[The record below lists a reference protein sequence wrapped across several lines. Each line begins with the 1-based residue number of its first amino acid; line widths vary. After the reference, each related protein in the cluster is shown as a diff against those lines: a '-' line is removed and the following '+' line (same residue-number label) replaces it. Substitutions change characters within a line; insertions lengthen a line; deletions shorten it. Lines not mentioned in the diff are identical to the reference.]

1 MLSRLLFISV
11 AIALTVIA
19 PGQAH
24 ADDTCHKRVQEFREW
39 YAKDK
44 YKFTLESRLEA
55 EKHLLQAQLP
65 SLKLF
70 QCTEHLLKARKAL
83 REGKKK

>member
-1 MLSRLLFISV
+1 MLSRPLFISV

-39 YAKDK
+39 YAKGK
-44 YKFTLESRLEA
+44 YKFTLE
-55 EKHLLQAQLP
+55 
-65 SLKLF
+65 
-70 QCTEHLLKARKAL
+70 CTPTPRAAL
-83 REGKKK
+83 CGLG